1 MPQPSA
7 ANRADQEELDKI
19 GDDSEKLQEFMRK
32 KMDAAMQKAL
42 GK

>member
-1 MPQPSA
+1 L
-7 ANRADQEELDKI
+7 EKI
-19 GDDSEKLQEFMRK
+19 GDDSEKLQDFIQK